1 MKKSFSAF
9 VILLVLILS
18 SCQTVTPI
26 AVQNSPTF
34 AIAQAETA
42 TVTTE
47 ATVEATLAATPAAI
61 IEKVEIKYAK
71 NFTLEYREGYKLLGV
86 KTQDSPAAVQYALVP
101 KGTNPTI
108 SEKDAVVIQTPIEK
122 IITLSSTYYPMLQ
135 QINELGTVVGI
146 DDDTYT
152 YNETIRKAVEA
163 GKVAVVGGDGAGSLL
178 SLEKVIEL
186 APDLLM
192 SPYMNAPI
200 FEDAKLKESKQ
211 TLVLNADYLENSPL
225 GRAEW
230 GKFVAAFYNKEVEAS
245 KLFDQLVVRYEEI
258 AKLTSGMGE
267 KPSVLVNT
275 AYQGS
280 WYMPGNE
287 SYVAELL
294 NDAGAN
300 YLFADSVTGTGAS
313 PLAFEVVYEK
323 AKDADFWLNVG
334 FAADIK
340 GLVAEDARYGE
351 FKAVVEGKVY
361 NNNARM
367 NPNGGTDFY
376 EGGVA
381 NPDIVLKDLVKIF
394 YPDLLPAYQ
403 LFYYSIV
410 N

>member
-1 MKKSFSAF
+1 MKKSFSALF
-9 VILLVLILS
+9 ILSILILS
-18 SCQTVTPI
+18 SCQIVTPM
-26 AVQNSPTF
+26 AVQNSPGSGL
-34 AIAQAETA
+34 AQAEAA

-47 ATVEATLAATPAAI
+47 ATVETTLAAPTADV

-71 NFTLEYREGYKLLGV
+71 NFTLEYREGYILLGV
-86 KTQDSPAAVQYALVP
+86 KTQDSPTALQYALVP

-108 SEKDAVVIQTPIEK
+108 REKDAVVIQTPIEK
-122 IITLSSTYYPMLQ
+122 IITLSSTYYPMLE

-163 GKVAVVGGDGAGSLL
+163 GKVTVVGGDGAGSLL

-211 TLVLNADYLENSPL
+211 TLVLNADYLEYSPL

-258 AKLTSGMGE
+258 AKLAAGMGE

-287 SYVAELL
+287 SFVAELL

-334 FAADIK
+334 FASDIK

-351 FKAVVEGKVY
+351 FKAVVEGNVY

-394 YPDLLPAYQ
+394 YPDLLPDYQ
-403 LFYYSIV
+403 LFYYSRV